1 MKPGSIQYEAM
12 VFDMDGV
19 IFDSERAVIGCW
31 IELAEKYGFQDIEK
45 ACLAC
50 TGTTMARTR
59 EIMLEIYGQDFPYD
73 KYAKEASLMY
83 HEKYDGGRLPVKPG
97 VRELLKFLKEQEK
110 KIALAS
116 STRTATVV
124 SPFKDAGIFDFFD
137 VVICGD
143 MVKRSKPAPD
153 IFLKAC
159 SELGTEP
166 AKAYVAEDS
175 YNGIRAAHAGGLR
188 PLMVIDTLPANEE
201 MREISEAVFESLLE
215 VREYLKEKSEI
226 HA

>member
-73 KYAKEASLMY
+73 KYKKEMSDLFHANAA
-83 HEKYDGGRLPVKPG
+83 GGKLPKKPG
-97 VRELLKFLKEQEK
+97 IRELLEYLRRENIKT
-110 KIALAS
+110 AVAS
-116 STRTATVV
+116 STRRDLVTRELEEGGLL
-124 SPFKDAGIFDFFD
+124 SYFDEI
-137 VVICGD
+137 VCGD
-143 MVKRSKPAPD
+143 MVSRSKPEPD
-153 IFLKAC
+153 IYLEAC
-159 SELGTEP
+159 RRLQERPEDCY
-166 AKAYVAEDS
+166 AIEDS
-175 YNGIRAAHAGGLR
+175 YNGIRSAKRAGMHPIMVPDQAA
-188 PLMVIDTLPANEE
+188 PTEE
-201 MREISEAVFESLLE
+201 MEELADSILPSLHE
-215 VREYLKEKSEI
+215 VQQYIDKNCKKI
-226 HA
+226 